1 MNDGKSIIEGEFVP
15 DINLAGTDKYD
26 YDEWLEFFRKMPAG
40 KLQESIEWLKQNI
53 SSDGYAAAQRWLQI
67 FDSPNRMDKL
77 YKAKLDREHEE
88 DIMDVAIGDD
98 DEAFYI
104 ALIRQNTAQLSNPST
119 SQQEVARLTANIN
132 IFRKELSLI
141 RSRNIKKGTI
151 LEKVINASKAP
162 NAKKTTRKPNAK
174 N

>member
-1 MNDGKSIIEGEFVP
+1 MH
-15 DINLAGTDKYD
+15 DIDLKGTDKYD
-26 YDEWLEFFRKMPAG
+26 YDDWLEFFRKMPAAT
-40 KLQESIEWLKQNI
+40 LVESIEWLRQNI

-77 YKAKLDREHEE
+77 YKGKLDKEQEE
-88 DIMDVAIGDD
+88 NIMDVAIGDD

-141 RSRNIKKGTI
+141 RSRSIKKGTV
-151 LEKVINASKAP
+151 LEKVVNLSKAK
-162 NAKKTTRKPNAK
+162 NDKKSTRKPSTK